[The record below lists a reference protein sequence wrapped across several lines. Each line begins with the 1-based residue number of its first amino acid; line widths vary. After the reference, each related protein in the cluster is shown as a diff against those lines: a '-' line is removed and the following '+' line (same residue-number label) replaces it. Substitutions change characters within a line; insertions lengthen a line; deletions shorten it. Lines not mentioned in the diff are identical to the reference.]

1 VVFSFPVRSGI
12 PAPAVFELENAVKS
26 TDLTIGIVGSGGDGV
41 VVAGDFLTLAA
52 ASEGLYCL
60 MLKSF
65 GSQIR
70 GGESSVRV
78 RISETP
84 VLSQGDELDILVV
97 FKWNDYITF
106 KSELGLKKGAVVLC
120 DPDDTKPR
128 DSVAPL
134 LPADS
139 TLYEVPF
146 DEIARTH
153 VGPGPGKNMVMLGVI
168 AEMFAL
174 PADAIQSA
182 LRSKFARKGER
193 VVDLNIRAFE
203 AGVEYAR
210 DNIAGPDGPA
220 LSFSRTEPKMV
231 ISGNEALALGALA
244 AGVDFFA
251 GYPITPATE
260 IMENLARLMPLH
272 DGVWVQSEDE
282 IAAIGMALGASFA
295 GKRAMTATS
304 GPGLSLMNEMI
315 GLASLAEIPLVIVD
329 VQRAGPSTG
338 MPTKTEQ
345 ADLLQALYGTH
356 GDAPRAV
363 IAPAD
368 VEDCFRVAMEAFCI
382 AEEYQLP
389 VIILSD
395 QFLGQRKESVRRFDP
410 RSVKTCGRLI
420 PSKDE
425 MEEYRRYVLTESGVS
440 PMSYPGIAGGE
451 YTAAGIEHDE
461 LGELASTPEM
471 HETMNAK
478 RFRKLEALR
487 RDWKFTRRYGPPD
500 SEIGIIGWGSTKGAI
515 KEAVLRAQA
524 NGLKVAGMVPQLIYP
539 LPYEDLDSFLRPLK
553 KVIVVEMSYSA
564 QFLKYLRGT
573 FQLPDDVELLK
584 RSGGR
589 PFSAGEIY
597 EKIEQGALSGVCC

>member
-1 VVFSFPVRSGI
+1 
-12 PAPAVFELENAVKS
+12 
-26 TDLTIGIVGSGGDGV
+26 
-41 VVAGDFLTLAA
+41 
-52 ASEGLYCL
+52 
-60 MLKSF
+60 
-65 GSQIR
+65 
-70 GGESSVRV
+70 
-78 RISETP
+78 
-84 VLSQGDELDILVV
+84 
-97 FKWNDYITF
+97 
-106 KSELGLKKGAVVLC
+106 
-120 DPDDTKPR
+120 
-128 DSVAPL
+128 
-134 LPADS
+134 
-139 TLYEVPF
+139 
-146 DEIARTH
+146 
-153 VGPGPGKNMVMLGVI
+153 
-168 AEMFAL
+168 
-174 PADAIQSA
+174 
-182 LRSKFARKGER
+182 
-193 VVDLNIRAFE
+193 
-203 AGVEYAR
+203 
-210 DNIAGPDGPA
+210 
-220 LSFSRTEPKMV
+220 
-231 ISGNEALALGALA
+231 
-244 AGVDFFA
+244 
-251 GYPITPATE
+251 
-260 IMENLARLMPLH
+260 MPLH

-420 PSKDE
+420 PSKEE
-425 MEEYRRYVLTESGVS
+425 MKEYRRYVLTESGVS

-461 LGELASTPEM
+461 LGELASTSEM

-539 LPYEDLDSFLRPLK
+539 MPYEDLDSFLRPLK

-573 FQLPDDVELLK
+573 FRLPDDVELLK